1 MAGNKH
7 DNGVHEIGTDEIR
20 IAYQNDTPGQSVERY
35 IEDRNK
41 AYHEEAKEKKKKHFS
56 QVFDNPLKGFPY
68 NEEFV
73 VSLKES
79 IVEVE
84 EAKELEL
91 SLPMRGF
98 MQDTRKELFGWAKK
112 SGLNPKKIG
121 SGSAEKL
128 EIKGTPKQINKLIS
142 YIPVKDVKEESV
154 AKLDEDVS
162 SFLLTGLTAFM
173 GVNAVAFIGL
183 IASEM
188 AGIDIIGKTEKA
200 IENIKSKFKRNKNYK
215 PSKSELET
223 LKKVGQEIKK
233 KDPNA
238 YKKAQQKVNSMKESF
253 EPLEENAD
261 ASLKK
266 KAEKTG
272 IPFGILKKVYNR
284 GVAAW
289 KTGHRPGTTP
299 EQWGHAR
306 VNSFATKSKGTWGG
320 ADKDLA
326 KQVG

>member
-7 DNGVHEIGTDEIR
+7 DNGVHEQGTDETR
-20 IAYQNDTPGQSVERY
+20 MAYQEDTPGQAVEKY

-68 NEEFV
+68 NEEFE
-73 VSLKES
+73 VSLKEDTELS
-79 IVEVE
+79 EMTQEVE
-84 EAKELEL
+84 
-91 SLPMRGF
+91 
-98 MQDTRKELFGWAKK
+98 
-112 SGLNPKKIG
+112 
-121 SGSAEKL
+121 
-128 EIKGTPKQINKLIS
+128 
-142 YIPVKDVKEESV
+142 
-154 AKLDEDVS
+154 LDEDLM
-162 SFLLTGLTAFM
+162 SFLAVALPAFI
-173 GVNAVAFIGL
+173 GVNYVAFVGL

-188 AGIDIIGKTEKA
+188 AGIDIVGKAEKT

-215 PSKSELET
+215 PSKDELET
-223 LKKVGQEIKK
+223 LKKVGQEVKK
-233 KDPNA
+233 KDPSA
-238 YKKAQQKVNSMKESF
+238 YKKAQQKVDSMKEESVAGV
-253 EPLEENAD
+253 EEGYAEKQREKTKSQQKAHQKSMIKIARKSIKDYEKRNKKEEIEENAD

-266 KAEKTG
+266 KSEKSG
-272 IPFGILKKVYNR
+272 ISVGILKQVYNR

-306 VNSFATKSKGTWGG
+306 VNSFITKGSGTWGK

-326 KQVG
+326 KKAGG

>member
-1 MAGNKH
+1 MTGNKH
-7 DNGVHEIGTDEIR
+7 DNGVHEVGTDEIVKS
-20 IAYQNDTPGQSVERY
+20 YQEDTPYAKVEKY
-35 IEDRNK
+35 IKERNDK
-41 AYHEEAKEKKKKHFS
+41 KVSEKKKHFS
-56 QVFDNPLKGFPY
+56 QVFQNPLKGFPY
-68 NEEFV
+68 NEEFE
-73 VSLKES
+73 VSLKEDTELS
-79 IVEVE
+79 EMTQEVE
-84 EAKELEL
+84 
-91 SLPMRGF
+91 
-98 MQDTRKELFGWAKK
+98 
-112 SGLNPKKIG
+112 
-121 SGSAEKL
+121 
-128 EIKGTPKQINKLIS
+128 
-142 YIPVKDVKEESV
+142 
-154 AKLDEDVS
+154 LDEDFM
-162 SFLLTGLTAFM
+162 SFLAVALPAFI
-173 GVNAVAFIGL
+173 GVNTVAFVGL

-188 AGIDIIGKTEKA
+188 AGIDIIGKFEKA

-223 LKKVGQEIKK
+223 LKKVGQEVKK
-233 KDPNA
+233 KDPSA

-266 KAEKTG
+266 KSEKTG

-326 KQVG
+326 KQVD